1 MRRKFKIT
9 TVLCSSS
16 ISFKLLS
23 ETEADWRSVWSY
35 QRVYIQVASQPL
47 RQRLL
52 NKKTANHN
60 VAQDAFFGNVRTRQP
75 LAGTDISKMESFV
88 CLYKLLLWLGS
99 ANLLKERTIIFFHIT
114 LLIVFRTVWEFFKNY
129 YSESHL
135 ILIIGIT
142 PYRCFCEAPACL
154 VLRKICTK

>member
-52 NKKTANHN
+52 NKTKKKN
-60 VAQDAFFGNVRTRQP
+60 AFFGNVRTSQP
-75 LAGTDISKMESFV
+75 LAGTDISKMGSFV